1 MATYPEIFRA
11 VQSSE
16 ADCVWI
22 GLSAAAMYGSP
33 LVSYD
38 YDFFVRPAASH
49 LDRVRQSFRLLGM
62 RESLPNTTSSNI
74 IAAEATVSLV
84 DPMGGPTVD
93 LMTHISG
100 PAFDEVWRDH
110 QVRELAGI
118 RVRVASLEHIVASKR
133 AANREKDRYA
143 IKRLEEDLG
152 REIRETR
159 TKYRV
164 PKSKK

>member
-1 MATYPEIFRA
+1 MATYLEIFRA
-11 VQSSE
+11 VQSSK

-33 LVSYD
+33 FVSYD
-38 YDFFVRPAASH
+38 YDFFVRPDASH
-49 LDRVRQSFRLLGM
+49 LDRVRATLRSLGM
-62 RESLPNTTSSNI
+62 CESLPDMASSNI
-74 IAAEATVSLV
+74 IAIETTVSFA

-100 PAFDEVWRDH
+100 PTFDEVWQGH
-110 QVRELAGI
+110 QVKELEGV

-143 IKRLEEDLG
+143 LKRLEEELG
-152 REIRETR
+152 REVKEMTA
-159 TKYRV
+159 KYRA
-164 PKSKK
+164 SKKKK